1 MTDIV
6 GNRVAGREI
15 AIGET
20 DGEPSVVATTGSVAG
35 AGDPTLLPAVGWTRV
50 CRLDELTPGR
60 GAVARVRGDQV
71 AVFRVRTS
79 DAADDVFALGN
90 LDPFSGAQ
98 VLSRGIV
105 GDAGGIPKVASPVYK
120 QGFDLRTG
128 ACFDDPAVSV
138 PSYPVTVSDDGWV
151 SVGVPAP

>member
-1 MTDIV
+1 MSDIV
-6 GNRVAGREI
+6 DNRVVDSEI
-15 AIGET
+15 ET
-20 DGEPSVVATTGSVAG
+20 GGAPSGVAPTGSVTG
-35 AGDPTLLPAVGWTRV
+35 AADPAPLPGVDWTRV
-50 CRLDELTPGR
+50 CRLDHLTPGR

-71 AVFRVRTS
+71 AVFRVRT
-79 DAADDVFALGN
+79 ADDADEVFALGN

-105 GDAGGIPKVASPVYK
+105 GDAGGVPKVASPVYK

-128 ACFDDPAVSV
+128 ACLDDPAVTV

-151 SVGVPAP
+151 SVGVPTS

>member
-1 MTDIV
+1 MTEMV
-6 GNRVAGREI
+6 GNRLAGREI
-15 AIGET
+15 AIRET
-20 DGEPSVVATTGSVAG
+20 GGEPSVVATPGSVAG
-35 AGDPTLLPAVGWTRV
+35 AGDPTLLSAVGWTRV

-79 DAADDVFALGN
+79 DDADEVFALGN
-90 LDPFSGAQ
+90 LDPFSGAR

-128 ACFDDPAVSV
+128 ACLDDPAVSV
-138 PSYPVTVSDDGWV
+138 PCYPVTVSDDGWV
-151 SVGVPAP
+151 SVGVPAL